1 MRFLIFI
8 ILCSVFFACDKS
20 YVAKQTLSE
29 QEYRSTLTVI
39 APYVI
44 GKSDEFSF
52 EERFRPENRP
62 FYENFIKLTGAELKY
77 YEQRDSA
84 ALFFFQYRDLT
95 SLFEHYRGLGG
106 YYRTNENGEITFLN
120 LRYHTPRLT
129 MEEMEERGKIL
140 FEEML
145 QTGDVKNHLKNKQ
158 FVQTPNDDF
167 YYNTKLNRWDY
178 TENSSWKFLEEARQ
192 QAEPDSIH

>member
-8 ILCSVFFACDKS
+8 TLCSVLLACENG
-20 YVAKQTLSE
+20 YVAKQTLSAE
-29 QEYRSTLTVI
+29 EYVSKLSMI

-52 EERFRPENRP
+52 EERFLPENRP

-77 YEQRDSA
+77 YKERDSA
-84 ALFFFQYRDLT
+84 AVFFFQYRDLT

-106 YYRTNENGEITFLN
+106 YYQTNENGEITFLN

-129 MEEMEERGKIL
+129 KEEMEERGKIL

-145 QTGDVKNHLKNKQ
+145 PTGDVKSHLKNKQ

-192 QAEPDSIH
+192 QAEADSIR